1 MMNNDERF
9 KYYIKNWN
17 KKQVI
22 KIPEQAKCF
31 KQNELI
37 YYSGPNTTP
46 CKDFNFKYG
55 IWNPMF
61 WWNQPDFPLDI
72 PCLTISADGIDNK
85 NLPALVK
92 VRQIDNPLGGIVCPF
107 AYNRH
112 WSNIKVVKNNDKL
125 WNEKINNCIWRGTV
139 TGIQDYNKDIINNS
153 KNLRIIFVNK
163 WYNKYDVGLIPLDES
178 NKKKINNYLIKESID
193 IPSFLKYK
201 YIISIPGNDKDSGL
215 NWKLSS
221 NSLVIMAKP
230 KIESWLMEGLLEPYV
245 HYVPL
250 KDDYSDLDDIINWCI
265 KNDEKCYQITI
276 NANNF
281 MKQFDNYN
289 NEKLIFDNIK
299 KYYSDN
305 IILKV

>member
-17 KKQVI
+17 KKQII
-22 KIPEQAKCF
+22 KIPDEAKSF

-37 YYSGPNTTP
+37 YYSGPNTEP
-46 CKDFNFKYG
+46 CKDFNFKCG
-55 IWNPMF
+55 IWSPMF
-61 WWNQPDFPLDI
+61 WWNQSNFPLDI

-85 NLPALVK
+85 KLPALVK
-92 VRQIDNPLGGIVCPF
+92 VRNIDDPDGGIICPF

-125 WNEKINNCIWRGTV
+125 WQEKINDCIWRGSP
-139 TGIQDYNKDIINNS
+139 TGIQDYNKDNINNS

-163 WYNKYDVGLIPLDES
+163 WYNKYNIGLIPFDDI
-178 NKKKINNYLIKESID
+178 NKKKINDYLIKESID

-230 KIESWLMEGLLEPYV
+230 KIESWLMEGLLKPYI

-250 KDDYSDLDDIINWCI
+250 KDDYSDLKDIINWCNE
-265 KNDEKCYQITI
+265 NDEKCYQITI
-276 NANNF
+276 NAKNF
-281 MKQFDNYN
+281 MKEFYNYN